1 MKYIVIC
8 GDGMADE
15 PIAELGGKTPL
26 EYAKTPNMD
35 RIAREG
41 ASGLLRTI
49 PDNYEA
55 GSDIANMSILGYA
68 PEKYYTGRGP
78 LEALSMGVDLAPG
91 DVAYRCNLV
100 TVEDNTMVDFSAG
113 HISSEEGAE
122 LFSSLQQEIPAVMV
136 KAGVSYRNLLV
147 VADGKGATTTPPHDI
162 VGQGISPYLPKGGDA
177 ELLQQCMEKSRH
189 VFDRHPVNTARKK
202 AGKRMATRIWP
213 WSGGHKPAFPLFFKK
228 YGKKGGIISAVDL
241 LKGIGR
247 CAGMEVIRVPGATGY
262 LDTDYDA
269 KARYALEAMEHLD
282 FLYLHIEAP
291 DEAGHM
297 GSIEEKVK
305 AIERVD
311 DVVGMILENFE
322 GVVAVLPDHPTPIR
336 AKTHTRDPVPF
347 AVLGKGTDDT
357 LEFSEQ
363 AARSGGLGTK
373 NAVDFLSYLFS

>member
-41 ASGLLRTI
+41 ACGLLRTI

-113 HISSEEGAE
+113 HISSKEGAE
-122 LFSSLQQEIPAVMV
+122 LFLSLQQEIPAVMV

-147 VADGKGATTTPPHDI
+147 VHNGKGAATTPPHDI

-177 ELLQQCMEKSRH
+177 ELLQHCMEKSRH
-189 VFDRHPVNTARKK
+189 VLDRHPVNADRKM
-202 AGKRMATRIWP
+202 ACKRMATRIWP

-269 KARYALEAMEHLD
+269 KARYALAAMEHLD

-347 AVLGKGTDDT
+347 AVLGKDTDGAM
-357 LEFSEQ
+357 EFSEM

-373 NAVDFLSYLFS
+373 SAVDFLSYLFS